1 MEQIEIG
8 LIILCLVFVFIGI
21 PMLIICCNN
30 KRTQND
36 LNKEL
41 LS

>member
-8 LIILCLVFVFIGI
+8 LIIRCLVFVFIGI
-21 PMLIICCNN
+21 PMLIICSNN
-30 KRTQND
+30 RRTQNES
-36 LNKEL
+36 NKEL